1 MAHES
6 KNVAKK
12 KMSAG
17 KIVLMLGCALLVA
30 GMAGCS
36 SESKPVVTPSEG
48 AASEQSSENGD
59 ENQSTLD
66 LAVGTKV
73 TLGNGLEITV
83 NEVQAGI
90 TDYDNS
96 TLTRVNVTY
105 ANKGDKS
112 ESFNSYDWKGEDAQG
127 VQRDTTIY
135 MDAVENLS
143 SGDLTA
149 GGTVSGNLYFEGD
162 VAKVLYFGN
171 IFSDEAEAS
180 WKLA

>member
-1 MAHES
+1 M
-6 KNVAKK
+6 
-12 KMSAG
+12 
-17 KIVLMLGCALLVA
+17 
-30 GMAGCS
+30 
-36 SESKPVVTPSEG
+36 
-48 AASEQSSENGD
+48 
-59 ENQSTLD
+59 
-66 LAVGTKV
+66 
-73 TLGNGLEITV
+73 GNGLEITV

-105 ANKGDKS
+105 VNKGDKS